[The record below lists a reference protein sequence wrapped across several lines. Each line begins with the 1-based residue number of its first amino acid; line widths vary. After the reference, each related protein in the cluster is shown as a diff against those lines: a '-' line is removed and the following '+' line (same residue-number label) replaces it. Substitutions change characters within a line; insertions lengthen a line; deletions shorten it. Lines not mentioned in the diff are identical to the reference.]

1 LIELVGKM
9 TASLMNTDEG
19 PFIQSNSMYEK
30 AKLLNGLDVVI
41 DNVQKDVRYYIII
54 YRLKKKGN
62 SI

>member
-1 LIELVGKM
+1 
-9 TASLMNTDEG
+9 MNTDEG